1 MKIQVRGFFQ
11 KGKMKTFAKIFG
23 WIGFGATAIAP
34 YIGGKWGGIL
44 GTVGAIAGG
53 SAIHAASKTS
63 DNG

>member
-1 MKIQVRGFFQ
+1 
-11 KGKMKTFAKIFG
+11 MKTFAKIFG